1 MLLELVLVLHF
12 RQLGSDT
19 GFVCPLVDGCFE
31 DIDWVLDLLG
41 FELGKALCL
50 GEAVLVTWVVLP
62 VLARSLLLWLELVDV
77 IVRVV
82 TLLLVQPTVEPSL
95 TSSCLPLMYVR

>member
-12 RQLGSDT
+12 RQLGSYT

-41 FELGKALCL
+41 FELGEALRL

-77 IVRVV
+77 IV
-82 TLLLVQPTVEPSL
+82 
-95 TSSCLPLMYVR
+95 